1 MGRLIRYML
10 LIWLLPGALWAGTV
24 IVFAAASLKTALDAL
39 AAQYTQQTGE
49 PVVLSYGGSSA
60 LARQILQ
67 GAPADLFVSAN
78 PGWMDVVDQ
87 AGLIQPGSRVDLL
100 GNRLVLIAPAGSDVQ
115 FTPGDDLG
123 ALLGDGHLSMAMVQ
137 AVPAGI
143 YGQAALQSLDQWDA
157 IAGQI
162 AQSDNVRAALRLVAL
177 GEAPLGIVYDTDARA
192 DPQVQ
197 ILHRFAPDTHPPIT
211 YPMAQITP
219 DADGFARFLRS
230 DAARALFDRYGFS
243 QP

>member
-24 IVFAAASLKTALDAL
+24 TVFAAASLKTALDAL

-49 PVVLSYGGSSA
+49 PVVLSYGSSSA

-143 YGQAALQSLDQWDA
+143 YGR
-157 IAGQI
+157 
-162 AQSDNVRAALRLVAL
+162 V
-177 GEAPLGIVYDTDARA
+177 
-192 DPQVQ
+192 
-197 ILHRFAPDTHPPIT
+197 
-211 YPMAQITP
+211 
-219 DADGFARFLRS
+219 
-230 DAARALFDRYGFS
+230 
-243 QP
+243 